1 MQPFVFIIILN
12 MTTCFGKIKFPSS
25 RPRYTAR
32 SVATAMPVINSFC
45 LK

>member
-25 RPRYTAR
+25 GPRYTAR
-32 SVATAMPVINSFC
+32 SVAITVLVISC
-45 LK
+45 I